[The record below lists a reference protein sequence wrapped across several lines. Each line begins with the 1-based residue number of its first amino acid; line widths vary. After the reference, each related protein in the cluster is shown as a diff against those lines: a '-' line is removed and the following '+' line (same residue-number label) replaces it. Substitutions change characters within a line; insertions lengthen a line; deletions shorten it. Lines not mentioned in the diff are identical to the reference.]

1 MKAQNLDITFN
12 IISDRFPVLEK
23 KIPQYEKHC
32 VTYLIHNN
40 KQIYVGETSHLKSR
54 FKDHQ
59 KSKEAFKLLHTKII
73 SSDFFNKSAVYD
85 IESRLINY
93 MYADQK
99 FELINI
105 KKDQAS
111 HNYYLKDQINDQLFK
126 KIWAALKEKN
136 LVNSSLGELE
146 NRYLFKYSPFK
157 EFSEDQ
163 NEVIS
168 KAINLVSKPISK
180 EALGFD
186 GSVIRL
192 RELSSANQ
200 QVLISGGPGT
210 GKTLIIVKL
219 VHDLIKRYGIDPK
232 YIVVCIPQSN
242 LLKTFKIMFKQAKLK
257 VQLVKPV
264 EISKMPKNSI
274 PLLIVDEAHRL
285 KKHFSKQTKD
295 LKHLKGG
302 QLNELEIIRNKS
314 QNLILMYDADQS
326 VRPADLD
333 SKHIQS
339 LDHFH
344 KLQLSQQFRVRR
356 GKDYLKFVKG
366 LLQIENIEISSSDLG
381 EYDFQIIDDIQELH
395 SLIVH
400 RNAENGISRLA
411 SGYYKK
417 WISKTNRSKFD
428 FEDEGLKLKWNT
440 IIEGWVSS
448 PNSINEVGC
457 IHTLQGE
464 DLHYAGVIIGD
475 EIYLDPKD
483 SKIKIRKECYFD
495 KNGTPV
501 NGTDENNSQLTEYIK
516 NIYYVLLTRGML
528 GTYLFIKDKN
538 LRNWISSHISR
549 N

>member
-1 MKAQNLDITFN
+1 MKAQNLNITFD
-12 IISDRFPVLEK
+12 IISDSFPVLEK
-23 KIPQYEKHC
+23 KVTQYEKHC

-73 SSDFFNKSAVYD
+73 FSAFFNKSAIYD

-126 KIWAALKEKN
+126 NIWAALKEKD
-136 LVNSSLGELE
+136 LVSSTLAELE
-146 NRYLFKYSPFK
+146 NKYLFKYSPFK

-168 KAINLVSKPISK
+168 KAINLVSISTSK
-180 EALGFD
+180 ETIGFD
-186 GSVIRL
+186 GSVIQL
-192 RELSSANQ
+192 RELATINN

-219 VHDLIKRYGIDPK
+219 VHDLVKRYGVDPK
-232 YIVVCIPQSN
+232 DIIVCIPQSN

-257 VQLVKPV
+257 VKLVKPV
-264 EISKMPKNSI
+264 EISKIPNSI

-295 LKHLKGG
+295 LKHLRGG
-302 QLNELEIIRNKS
+302 ELTELEIVRKKS

-326 VRPADLD
+326 VRPADVD
-333 SKHIQS
+333 PKQIQG

-344 KLQLSQQFRVRR
+344 KLQLNQQFRVRK
-356 GKDYLKFVKG
+356 GKDYLKFIKG
-366 LLQIENIEISSSDLG
+366 LLQIENVEISASDLG
-381 EYDFQIIDDIQELH
+381 EYDFKIVDDIQKLH
-395 SLIVH
+395 SLIIK
-400 RNAENGISRLA
+400 RNAEHGVSRLA

-417 WISKTNRSKFD
+417 WISKTNRSKYD

-440 IIEGWVSS
+440 TIEGWVSS

-483 SKIKIRKECYFD
+483 SKIKIRKEFYFD

-501 NGTDENNSQLTEYIK
+501 NGTDENDSQLSEYIK
-516 NIYYVLLTRGML
+516 NIYYVLLSRGML
-528 GTYLFIKDKN
+528 GTYVFIKDKN
-538 LRNWISSHISR
+538 LRKWISSHISM